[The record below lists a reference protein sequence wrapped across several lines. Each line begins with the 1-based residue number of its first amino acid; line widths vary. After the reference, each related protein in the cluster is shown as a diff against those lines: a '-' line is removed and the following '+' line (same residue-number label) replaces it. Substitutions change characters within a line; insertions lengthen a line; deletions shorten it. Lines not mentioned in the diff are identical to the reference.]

1 MSFFRKIFPPF
12 KYLIGLFSYFAMLS
26 IFFVLVFYVMPFNIS
41 EIVLVYT
48 YILYCFIFPIL
59 VPIIF
64 AHRIHQHLNVTLS
77 QELSVSFISF
87 IISFFVYLIP
97 WIKYLWSNNFS
108 MFSNSSAVFFPSLA
122 FGITMAVSF
131 LIMNKDFWNLKS

>member
-48 YILYCFIFPIL
+48 YILYRFIFPIL

-64 AHRIHQHLNVTLS
+64 AHRIHQRLNVTLS

-97 WIKYLWSNNFS
+97 WIKYLWSNK
-108 MFSNSSAVFFPSLA
+108 L
-122 FGITMAVSF
+122 
-131 LIMNKDFWNLKS
+131 L